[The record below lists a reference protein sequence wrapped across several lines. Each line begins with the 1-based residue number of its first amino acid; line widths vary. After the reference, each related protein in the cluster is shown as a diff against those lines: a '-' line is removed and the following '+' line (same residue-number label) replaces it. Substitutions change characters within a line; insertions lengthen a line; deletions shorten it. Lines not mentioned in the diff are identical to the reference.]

1 MVKGRKKVIVVNQ
14 RGSSTYYDEDNDGQV
29 DNYQGKEASQ
39 SLVNKFINSSP
50 FELHLPGASFT
61 GPGTKFRERIKELND
76 YEDGL
81 IDEEDCKFKRCSQ
94 PLNRV
99 DESALLHDWHY
110 SKYKK
115 AEERWSADRILL
127 RDALNIARTTNDMR
141 EKLDALFVA
150 SVMKAKLRLK
160 L

>member
-1 MVKGRKKVIVVNQ
+1 MVKGQKKIIVVNQ
-14 RGSSTYYDEDNDGQV
+14 RGSSAYYDEDNDGTV
-29 DNYQGKEASQ
+29 DNYEGKEASS

-50 FELHLPGASFT
+50 FELHLPSHSFT
-61 GPGTKFRERIKELND
+61 GPGTKFRERIQELHDFEN
-76 YEDGL
+76 GL
-81 IDEEDCKFKRCSQ
+81 IDEEDCKFARCSV

-99 DESALLHDWHY
+99 DESAMLHDYHY

-115 AEERWSADRILL
+115 PQERWPADRVLL

-150 SVMKAKLRLK
+150 SVMKAKLNLK
-160 L
+160 I